1 MDTSRANLLG
11 ELALDADLERGDH
24 IRVAAEQLI
33 GFLDA
38 NRDRIAALGGMD
50 LIDEDPDFL
59 AVQADLTFRVQ
70 SRFKDTETGE
80 WRSEIEIVDAP
91 ELVELYNPADIYGAF
106 VDAARA
112 AAGLGGPSDS
122 AMDEDDEDDEDDEL
136 VPDLDSAP
144 TGASESGE
152 LYAEAADEWAA
163 GQPAAVEA
171 EGEDAAAHAL
181 YDLALEYQER
191 SQDGEAR
198 LLGAFE
204 AAAAILAGQIGDFVI
219 VDDDD
224 ERLTLDAS
232 GTLRAEVVPD
242 DGDGEWR
249 SLQTP
254 TQLVEYYD
262 PTDVFGDLADA
273 LAEAYPGVA
282 PDDKRKDA
290 DEDDADEDEAEAD
303 ADAEGDGDGPSGD
316 ADDEG

>member
-24 IRVAAEQLI
+24 IRVAAEQLL
-33 GFLDA
+33 GFLNA
-38 NRDRIAALGGMD
+38 NRDRIVALGGMT
-50 LIDEDPDFL
+50 LIEEEPDFL
-59 AVQADLTFRVQ
+59 AVQPDLMFRVQ
-70 SRFKDTETGE
+70 SRFQDADTGE
-80 WRSEIEIVDAP
+80 WRSEIETVDAP
-91 ELVELYNPADIYGAF
+91 ELVELFNPADIYAAF
-106 VDAARA
+106 ADAARA
-112 AAGLGGPSDS
+112 AAGLGVPPDS
-122 AMDEDDEDDEDDEL
+122 ELDDDDDDDEL
-136 VPDLDSAP
+136 VPDLEAEP
-144 TGASESGE
+144 AGPSESGE

-163 GQPAAVEA
+163 GQPVAVEA
-171 EGEDAAAHAL
+171 DGEDEAAHAL

-191 SQDGEAR
+191 SQEGEAR

-204 AAAAILAGQIGDFVI
+204 AAAANLAAQIGDFVI

-224 ERLTLDAS
+224 ERLTLDS
-232 GTLRAEVVPD
+232 GGTLRAEVVPD

-273 LAEAYPGVA
+273 LAEAYPAVA
-282 PDDKRKDA
+282 PDGKR
-290 DEDDADEDEAEAD
+290 DDAEDAEDAETDDAETDGAD
-303 ADAEGDGDGPSGD
+303 ANGAD